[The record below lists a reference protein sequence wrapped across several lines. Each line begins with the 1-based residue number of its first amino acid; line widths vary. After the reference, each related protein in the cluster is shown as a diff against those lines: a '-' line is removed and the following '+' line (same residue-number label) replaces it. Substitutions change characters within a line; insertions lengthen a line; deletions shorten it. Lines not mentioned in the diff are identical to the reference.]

1 MMSRLPRVDKRPKKN
16 KDNKFRWVD
25 SQWEKLM
32 DKVDRLEQE
41 NTKLRIALCNL
52 RDEYLDLGGDVNQL
66 ELFDKNDPSQLKI
79 FEE

>member
-1 MMSRLPRVDKRPKKN
+1 MSRLERIDDKPKNN
-16 KDNKFRWVD
+16 KSDKFRWVD

-32 DKVDRLEQE
+32 DKIDRLEQE
-41 NTKLRIALCNL
+41 NTKLRMALCNL